1 MKQLITALLTG
12 VNLLQHYEPS
22 RGAQPRGTNNTA
34 VTSATSDLIS
44 PHCESCM
51 QTDLEG
57 VRQLIG
63 PLMQMMMMMMMMMM
77 MTVLQQLIWRVQVQV
92 MGLPVKVTQ

>member
-1 MKQLITALLTG
+1 
-12 VNLLQHYEPS
+12 
-22 RGAQPRGTNNTA
+22 
-34 VTSATSDLIS
+34 
-44 PHCESCM
+44 M

-63 PLMQMMMMMMMMMM
+63 PLMQMMMMMMMM

>member
-1 MKQLITALLTG
+1 
-12 VNLLQHYEPS
+12 
-22 RGAQPRGTNNTA
+22 
-34 VTSATSDLIS
+34 
-44 PHCESCM
+44 M

-63 PLMQMMMMMMMMMM
+63 PLMQMMMIMMM

-92 MGLPVKVTQ
+92 MGLPVKVTLKVITNILRDVGVVWT